1 MQRRALLSS
10 GLVAVGSLAGCV
22 GAFSGVTV
30 TEEVSETHEVS
41 PETVVSISNRN
52 GDVRVDPVD
61 GNRLTVTARKEASS
75 EAALDSVSVEVSPG
89 EQFTVQVDFES
100 GSEFEARSVDLA
112 LEVPNGVRVDR
123 ASTDSGDVNVGGV
136 AGDVAAETT
145 NGDVELY
152 GVDGYVTAE
161 TTNGSVTVRDAT
173 GLDGARSANGDVD
186 ADLYSLR
193 GDVTCRTRN
202 GDVTVAVGE
211 DVAAA
216 IRLET
221 DTGSATVEGVPH
233 TVDEERSGSV
243 RGRVRGGG
251 DRTVTL
257 RSTNGDV
264 RLEAA
269 A

>member
-22 GAFSGVTV
+22 GSFGTTAA
-30 TEEVSETHEVS
+30 EEVSETHAVS
-41 PETVVSISNRN
+41 PETVVSVSNRN
-52 GDVRVDPVD
+52 GDVTVDPTD
-61 GNRLTVTARKEASS
+61 AAELTVTGRKQASS
-75 EAALDSVSVEVSPG
+75 EAALDSTTVEVSPG
-89 EQFTVQVDFES
+89 EQFTIRVDFES
-100 GSEFEARSVDLA
+100 GSEFDTRSVDLTVA
-112 LEVPNGVRVDR
+112 VPDGVRVDR
-123 ASTDSGDVNVGGV
+123 AGTENGDVNVGGV

-161 TTNGSVTVRDAT
+161 TTNGSARVRDAT

-193 GDVTCRTRN
+193 EDVTCRTRN

-216 IRLET
+216 IRLSA
-221 DTGSATVEGVPH
+221 DAGDATVEGVPH
-233 TVDEERSGSV
+233 TVDEERSGFV

-251 DRTVTL
+251 DRTVSL

-264 RLEAA
+264 TLEAA